1 MRCAVVEGQPRA
13 PGVAAL
19 RFHGMWHGL
28 TTVMQT
34 GASALAAPPPTLN
47 PVQVDDQFVRLM
59 ANLVLRTH
67 TELTH
72 VY

>member
-1 MRCAVVEGQPRA
+1 M
-13 PGVAAL
+13 L

-28 TTVMQT
+28 KI
-34 GASALAAPPPTLN
+34 LACTYVPPAAAAATERCIE
-47 PVQVDDQFVRLM
+47 VDDQFVRLM